1 GAEAEPAARRLRVA
15 RAEGLR
21 EGRRGRAAPEAG
33 RAAQGRRAH
42 RRGVRAQ
49 KGRSAVQ
56 DVNVSPSPR
65 PDTLGR
71 MWIIGLIIAG
81 LIVGALGRLFHP
93 GRDPMG
99 LLATIGIGIA
109 SVIVAG
115 LLIGHHGF
123 WTFLV
128 AVLIGVGLVALVGR
142 LMANRGQARTA

>member
-1 GAEAEPAARRLRVA
+1 
-15 RAEGLR
+15 
-21 EGRRGRAAPEAG
+21 
-33 RAAQGRRAH
+33 
-42 RRGVRAQ
+42 
-49 KGRSAVQ
+49 
-56 DVNVSPSPR
+56 
-65 PDTLGR
+65 

-81 LIVGALGRLFHP
+81 LIGALGRLFHR

-128 AVLIGVGLVALVGR
+128 AVLIGFALVALVGR
-142 LMANRGQARTA
+142 LLASRARTV

>member
-1 GAEAEPAARRLRVA
+1 
-15 RAEGLR
+15 
-21 EGRRGRAAPEAG
+21 
-33 RAAQGRRAH
+33 
-42 RRGVRAQ
+42 
-49 KGRSAVQ
+49 
-56 DVNVSPSPR
+56 
-65 PDTLGR
+65 

-99 LLATIGIGIA
+99 LLATMGIGIA

-128 AVLIGVGLVALVGR
+128 AVAIGVALVALAGR
-142 LMANRGQARTA
+142 LLASRSRTV